1 MVAGIEAKIPMKRL
15 GTVAEVAELTLF
27 LSQATYVTG
36 ETVYIDGGNRLWGD
50 IWEI

>member
-1 MVAGIEAKIPMKRL
+1 MKRL

-27 LSQATYVTG
+27 LAHSKYMTG

-50 IWEI
+50 MWQLE